1 MKEETSVKAQ
11 PRGPN
16 GGGPMGMARAVEKPK
31 SFKKSM
37 GKFIKYL
44 APFYVAIIVCLILAV
59 GGTVCSIVGPDLL
72 GKMTDAVQVAIVG
85 LPVDMG
91 LIAYY
96 GIWLISLYG
105 VSFIFNYI
113 QGFVMAKIA
122 VKVGQNM
129 RSQISQKINRLP
141 LKYFDNN
148 SYGDTLSRVTNDVDT
163 ISQTLN
169 QSLSSIITSVTM
181 VIGIFIMML
190 TISWELTL
198 VALVTIPLGMFLV
211 MFIVKKSQ
219 KYYKQQQKS
228 LGEINGQVEEVY
240 SNHNIVKSFNGLK
253 NEKETFNQKN
263 TDLYRCG
270 YKSQFLGGLM
280 MPIMNFVGN
289 LGFVG
294 VSVVGGI
301 LALNGQIGLGAI
313 LSFMIYVRQFNQPLA
328 QIASIASVL
337 QSTAAAS
344 ERVFEFLGQPEIE
357 VECAVPVKLAKV
369 QGNVQFRKVKF
380 GYDKNKKIIK
390 NFNADIKAGQKIA
403 IVGPTGAGKTTI
415 VNLLERFYEIDSGQI
430 LIDGVSTKDMLRADV
445 RDLFGMVLQDTW
457 LFEGT
462 IRENLMFG
470 NKEATQED
478 LDKACKSANIYH
490 FIQTLPNGYDHVLN
504 ENTNISQ
511 GQRQL
516 LTIARA
522 MVQNAPMLILDE
534 ATSSVDTR
542 TEVLIQEA
550 MDRLSKGRTSFVIAH
565 RLSTIKNADLILV
578 MNKGNIVE
586 SGTHGELLT
595 KNGAYAKLYNSQ
607 FSE

>member
-1 MKEETSVKAQ
+1 MKENTSAKVQ
-11 PRGPN
+11 PRG
-16 GGGPMGMARAVEKPK
+16 GGGPMGMSMSVEKPK

-44 APFYVAIIVCLILAV
+44 APFYVVIAVSLILAIA
-59 GGTVCSIVGPDLL
+59 GTACSIVGPDLL
-72 GKMTDAVQVAIVG
+72 GKMTDSVQVVLLG
-85 LPVDMG
+85 LPIDFG
-91 LIAYY
+91 LITYY
-96 GIWLISLYG
+96 AIWLVGLYG

-113 QGFVMAKIA
+113 QGFIMAKIA

-129 RSQISQKINRLP
+129 RSQISQKINKLP
-141 LKYFDNN
+141 LKYFDKN

-169 QSLSSIITSVTM
+169 QSLSSIITSITM

-198 VALVTIPLGMFLV
+198 VAIVTIPLGIILIMV
-211 MFIVKKSQ
+211 IVKKSQ
-219 KYYKQQQKS
+219 KYYKQQQES
-228 LGEINGQVEEVY
+228 LGDINGQIEEVY
-240 SNHNIVKSFNGLK
+240 SNHNIVKSFNGLENEKGTFNKK
-253 NEKETFNQKN
+253 NEE
-263 TDLYRCG
+263 LYRCG

-280 MPIMNFVGN
+280 MPIMSFVGN

-301 LALNGQIGLGAI
+301 LAINGDIGLGAI
-313 LSFMIYVRQFNQPLA
+313 LSFLIYVRQFNQPLA

-344 ERVFEFLGQPEIE
+344 ERVFDFLAQPEIE
-357 VECAVPVKLAKV
+357 PECATPKKLDKV
-369 QGNVQFRKVKF
+369 QGNVQFMNVQF
-380 GYDKNKKIIK
+380 GYEKNKKIIK
-390 NFNADIKAGQKIA
+390 NFNANIKAGQKIA
-403 IVGPTGAGKTTI
+403 IVGPTGAGKTTL
-415 VNLLERFYEIDSGQI
+415 VNLLERFYEIDKGHI
-430 LIDGVSTKDMLRADV
+430 LIDGISIKDMLRADV
-445 RDLFGMVLQDTW
+445 RELFGMVLQDTW
-457 LFEGT
+457 LFEGN

-470 NKEATQED
+470 NKEATQEQ
-478 LDKACKSANIYH
+478 LDEACKSANIYH
-490 FIQTLPNGYDHVLN
+490 FIQTLPNGYDHILS

-542 TEVLIQEA
+542 TEILIQQA
-550 MDRLSKGRTSFVIAH
+550 MDTLSKGRTSFVIAH
-565 RLSTIKNADLILV
+565 RLSTIKNASLILV

-586 SGTHGELLT
+586 SGTHNELLE

-607 FSE
+607 FAE

>member
-1 MKEETSVKAQ
+1 MKENTSAKPQ
-11 PRGPN
+11 QMGR
-16 GGGPMGMARAVEKPK
+16 GGPMGMAHSVEKPK

-37 GKFIKYL
+37 SKFIKYL
-44 APFYVAIIVCLILAV
+44 APFYVAIIVSLILAV
-59 GGTVCSIVGPDLL
+59 CGTICSIIGPDLL
-72 GKMTDAVQVAIVG
+72 GDMTNVVYYTYPIDMAQV
-85 LPVDMG
+85 
-91 LIAYY
+91 AYY

-113 QGFVMAKIA
+113 QGFIMAKIA

-141 LKYFDNN
+141 LKYFDTN

-169 QSLSSIITSVTM
+169 QSLSSITTSITM
-181 VIGIFIMML
+181 LIGIFVMML

-198 VALVTIPLGMFLV
+198 VSLVTIPLGMFL
-211 MFIVKKSQ
+211 ITLIIKKSQ
-219 KYYKQQQKS
+219 KYYKQQQQS
-228 LGEINGQVEEVY
+228 LGDINGQVEEVF
-240 SNHNIVKSFNGLK
+240 SNHNIVKSFNGLEDEGKKFKVK
-253 NEKETFNQKN
+253 NQE
-263 TDLYRCG
+263 LYRCG

-280 MPIMNFVGN
+280 MPIMGFVGN

-294 VSVVGGI
+294 VSVVGGL
-301 LALNGQIGLGAI
+301 LAINGQIGIGAI
-313 LSFMIYVRQFNQPLA
+313 LSFLIYIRLFNQPLS

-344 ERVFEFLGQPEIE
+344 ERVFTFLGESEIE
-357 VECAVPVKLAKV
+357 PECSTPKKLANIK
-369 QGNVQFRKVKF
+369 GNVQFNNVQF

-390 NFNADIKAGQKIA
+390 NFNANIKAGQKVA

-415 VNLLERFYEIDSGQI
+415 VNLLERFYEIDKGHI
-430 LIDGVSTKDMLRADV
+430 LIDDVSIKDMLRSDT
-445 RDLFGMVLQDTW
+445 RNMFGMVLQDTW

-462 IRENLMFG
+462 IRENLLFG
-470 NKEATQED
+470 NQNATQEQ
-478 LDKACKSANIYH
+478 LDEACKSANIYH
-490 FIQTLPNGYDHVLN
+490 YIQTLPNGYDYVLT

-516 LTIARA
+516 MTIARA
-522 MVQNAPMLILDE
+522 MIQDAPMLILDE

-542 TEVLIQEA
+542 TEILIQQA

-586 SGTHGELLT
+586 SGKHKQLLE

-607 FSE
+607 FAE